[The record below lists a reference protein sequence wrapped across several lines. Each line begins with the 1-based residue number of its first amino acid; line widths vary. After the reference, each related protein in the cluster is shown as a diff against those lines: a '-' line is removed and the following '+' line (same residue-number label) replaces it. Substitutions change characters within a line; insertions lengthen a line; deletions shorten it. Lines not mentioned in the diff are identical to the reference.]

1 VSTCLGESEF
11 LLAYPKIGQEELLIM
26 NLKIILGNSKK
37 KMDSVQR
44 SKYSYTSLVAICLR
58 SVLGVQPQG
67 LKFDLE
73 F

>member
-1 VSTCLGESEF
+1 
-11 LLAYPKIGQEELLIM
+11 M